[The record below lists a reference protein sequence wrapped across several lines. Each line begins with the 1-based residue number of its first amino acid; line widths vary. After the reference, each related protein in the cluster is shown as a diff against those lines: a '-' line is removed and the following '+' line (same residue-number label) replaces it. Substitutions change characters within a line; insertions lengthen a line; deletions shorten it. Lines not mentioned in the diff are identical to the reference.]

1 MFEFF
6 NRTPT
11 VVGLDISSTAVKL
24 LELSQEKGHFRV
36 ESYGVEVI
44 PENAIVE
51 KNIADIE
58 AVGAAIEQVRK
69 KSKTKVKEVGVAVAG
84 SSVITKTLEMA
95 ASLTEAQIEEQ
106 LLDDADKY
114 IPYPL
119 DEVAMDFQIRRSDD
133 PESELVE
140 VLLAACRRENI
151 ESREEALEL
160 GGFKPEVIDIEAHC
174 VQRAMQLVDAGQEG
188 PQDKEDEVVAI
199 VDIGATMT
207 TLSVLTGTDLPYTR
221 EQMFG
226 GRVLT
231 EEIQKRYSLS
241 FAEAGLAKK
250 LGGLPDDYEAEVLT
264 PFKESLVQQVMRSLQ
279 FFYSSSRFND
289 VDRIVLAGG
298 VASTPGLTALIASR
312 IGTPCQVAN
321 PFQAMT
327 ISDRVNKEALMAD
340 APALM
345 IACGLAMRGLNR

>member
-1 MFEFF
+1 MFEFL
-6 NRTPT
+6 RKTPT

-24 LELSQEKGHFRV
+24 LELSQDKGQYRV

-51 KNIADIE
+51 KNIADID
-58 AVGAAIEQVRK
+58 AVGGAIKRVRQ

-84 SSVITKTLEMA
+84 SSVITKTLELA
-95 ASLTEAQIEEQ
+95 ASLSEAQIEEQ

-119 DEVAMDFQIRRSDD
+119 DEVAMDFQVRRDHD
-133 PESELVE
+133 PEGELVD

-174 VQRAMQLVDAGQEG
+174 VQRAMQLIDASDIDEHG
-188 PQDKEDEVVAI
+188 EDEVVAI

-226 GRVLT
+226 GRQLT
-231 EEIQKRYSLS
+231 EEIQKRYNLS
-241 FAEAGLAKK
+241 FAEAGVAKK
-250 LGGLPDDYEAEVLT
+250 TGDLPEDYESEVLM

-298 VASTPGLTALIASR
+298 VASTPGLTSLISSR

-321 PFQAMT
+321 PFQGMT
-327 ISDRVNKEALMAD
+327 ISERVNESALLSD
-340 APALM
+340 GPALM